1 MKFSVLLSNE
11 EILAEL
17 GHRLAVARIRSRITQ
32 KELAAKAGIS
42 ASTYRRLENG
52 AGLGSVE
59 AFVAVLRALRI
70 VDRLEI
76 VLPPDRPSPREIFEQ
91 ESRRKPLPRRV
102 RKAREPKADA
112 NATWG
117 DGVPVGRPAKRKGG
131 AE

>member
-17 GHRLAVARIRSRITQ
+17 GRRLAVARIRSRITQ

-59 AFVAVLRALRI
+59 EIAALYR
-70 VDRLEI
+70 
-76 VLPPDRPSPREIFEQ
+76 SMM
-91 ESRRKPLPRRV
+91 
-102 RKAREPKADA
+102 
-112 NATWG
+112 
-117 DGVPVGRPAKRKGG
+117 
-131 AE
+131 